1 MVIFDFFTKN
11 AIFVVLTRI
20 DLRAQKELESGR
32 GLKKLEIIWI
42 FQKKNN
48 WVDFGHFS
56 GSYGQKRA
64 CCAKSA

>member
-1 MVIFDFFTKN
+1 MVIFDFFAKN

-42 FQKKNN
+42 LQKKKI
-48 WVDFGHFS
+48 
-56 GSYGQKRA
+56 GSILDIFRTVGRW
-64 CCAKSA
+64 SAE